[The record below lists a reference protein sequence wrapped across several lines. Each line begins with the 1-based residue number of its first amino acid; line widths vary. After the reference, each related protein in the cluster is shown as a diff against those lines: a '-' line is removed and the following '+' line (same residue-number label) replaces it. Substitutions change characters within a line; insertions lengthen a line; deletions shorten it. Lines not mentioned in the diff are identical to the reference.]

1 METIIKVIDLLGSDI
16 RSRLNAE
23 NIRNRIDGQP
33 VVDFSGVKFMS
44 RSFADELYNICHGN
58 PLVRLEGMSEFVHS
72 MYNTVSDGRQRKRVR
87 KEDNGEIL
95 KFDKVES
102 LSEFL
107 LQL

>member
-23 NIRNRIDGQP
+23 RIRNRIDGQT

-44 RSFADELYNICHGN
+44 RSFADELYNICN
-58 PLVRLEGMSEFVHS
+58 EKPLVRIEGMSDFVLS
-72 MYNTVSDGRQRKRVR
+72 MYNAVLNGRNRKRVR

-95 KFDKVES
+95 KFDKVEN

>member
-23 NIRNRIDGQP
+23 KIRNRIDGQT

-95 KFDKVES
+95 KIDKVES

>member
-1 METIIKVIDLLGSDI
+1 MENIIKVMDILGSDI

-23 NIRNRIDGQP
+23 RIRDRIDGQT
-33 VVDFSGVKFMS
+33 VVDFSGVEFMS
-44 RSFADELYNICHGN
+44 RSFADELYNICHEN
-58 PLVRLEGMSEFVHS
+58 PLVRIDGMSDFVRS

-87 KEDNGEIL
+87 KDDQGEVL
-95 KFDKVES
+95 QFNNVES